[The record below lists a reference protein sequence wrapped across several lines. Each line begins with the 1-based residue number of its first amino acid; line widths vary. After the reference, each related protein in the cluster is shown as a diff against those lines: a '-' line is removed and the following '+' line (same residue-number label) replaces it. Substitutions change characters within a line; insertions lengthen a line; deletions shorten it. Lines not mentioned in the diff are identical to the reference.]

1 MGQTVHVRA
10 EGDPNAADER
20 AAVRHSIVDGASAA
34 EYRDIVNRT
43 LAVTVRDN
51 DVPPPPPLGP
61 PSPPVPSC
69 GDAVVPA
76 QEYQA
81 GEAIAALV
89 LPATTGGMGPLR
101 YGVGPEMPA
110 GLTYTAPADPTATGG
125 VVTGVPAGAQ
135 AATAYTLTATEADGE
150 TTALL
155 TFTIRVTAQLS
166 DEAVFAAQPVTAVG
180 RIKDDDTEQARQ
192 RSVGMVL
199 AGVGRTLATDAVDVI
214 GDRFVPPPVGATAT
228 VGGQALSLRRDGDTA
243 RWRRALGVEVGSL
256 LEGGAGEFG
265 RVRGAAW
272 SAFTR
277 HLRTPHAAAA
287 PLSAWDLRRP
297 DRHDFGRPAGRSF
310 VPPSLW
316 EGARGRVLAGTRKP
330 GR

>member
-51 DVPPPPPLGP
+51 DAPPPPPLGP

-228 VGGQALSLRRDGDTA
+228 ATRRVGGGRWAWKSARCSRAAPASSGGCAAGSADVAADRRG
-243 RWRRALGVEVGSL
+243 G
-256 LEGGAGEFG
+256 EGG
-265 RVRGAAW
+265 R
-272 SAFTR
+272 
-277 HLRTPHAAAA
+277 L
-287 PLSAWDLRRP
+287 P
-297 DRHDFGRPAGRSF
+297 DRI
-310 VPPSLW
+310 
-316 EGARGRVLAGTRKP
+316 
-330 GR
+330 